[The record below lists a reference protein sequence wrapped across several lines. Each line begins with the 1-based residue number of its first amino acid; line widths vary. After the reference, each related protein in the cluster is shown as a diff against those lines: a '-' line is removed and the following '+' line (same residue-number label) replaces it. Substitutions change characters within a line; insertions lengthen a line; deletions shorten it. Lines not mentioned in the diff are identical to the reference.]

1 MSNIFTAFK
10 EHKDFDRNTPWTVI
24 PSAFGNEY
32 SVAPHYAETIELL
45 LADGAEGE
53 MRIGG
58 RLYKLSGKQVFF
70 IAPETV
76 HSMHY
81 LKSGGKLLNI
91 KLSPDGFLK
100 ILNLREMLLAKGT
113 DFDSI
118 APCQDTYDALFPLAE
133 KLAAPCDIFGA
144 LEAVVGIFSVLCA
157 SSERDENSER
167 VSRSALNN
175 SEMREIIRFTSEHFA
190 EKITVETIAEKS
202 GYSKFYF
209 CEKFRSAS
217 GITYHSYLTGVR
229 ISNACKL
236 LSSGASV
243 SEAAEKSGFCDPSYF
258 IRCFKKIKGI
268 TPKQYVETIK

>member
-10 EHKDFDRNTPWTVI
+10 EHKDFDRNMPWTVI
-24 PSAFGNEY
+24 PSAFGKEY

-45 LADGAEGE
+45 LTDGAEGE

-81 LKSGGKLLNI
+81 LKSGGRLLNV
-91 KLSPDGFLK
+91 KFSPDGFLK
-100 ILNLREMLLAKGT
+100 ILNLRELLLSAGAT
-113 DFDSI
+113 FDSI
-118 APCQDTYDALFPLAE
+118 SVCTALYDELFPLVSS
-133 KLAAPCDIFGA
+133 LAAARDIFSA
-144 LEAVVGIFSVLCA
+144 LTAVIGIFSVLA
-157 SSERDENSER
+157 ESADRDESSGR

-175 SEMREIIRFTSEHFA
+175 SEMREIILFTNEHFA
-190 EKITVETIAEKS
+190 EKITVEKIAEKT

-217 GITYHSYLTGVR
+217 GITYHSYLNGVR

-243 SEAAEKSGFCDPSYF
+243 AEAAEKSGFCDPSYF
-258 IRCFKKIKGI
+258 IRSFKKIKGI
-268 TPKQYVETIK
+268 TPKQYVETLK